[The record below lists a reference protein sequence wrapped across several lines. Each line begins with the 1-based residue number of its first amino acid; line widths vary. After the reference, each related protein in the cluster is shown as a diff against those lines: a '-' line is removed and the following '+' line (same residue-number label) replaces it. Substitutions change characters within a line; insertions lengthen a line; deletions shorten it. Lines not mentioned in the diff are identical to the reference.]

1 MISFK
6 QWIYN
11 EGFEL
16 PFDSIRQIYDYYLD
30 GYRQYLK
37 SPRTK
42 IEPKIFDLN
51 LQNTKYNFLQY
62 LNPRIKVNL
71 AGSLPQA
78 IGIYHGQ
85 YSEVGGS
92 VGKISLS
99 FSDFQNVNY
108 GAIEHEV
115 LHYVQSLIQ
124 RHARK
129 RTKNKNPTLGGLPSP
144 SIIKRIMKDRGIN
157 VKGEK
162 EEKRTKHEYRPIE
175 YYTNLNSLIRSLQY
189 HYVSLGYKMNKD
201 LEEWAKDS
209 RSKMFF
215 FNSLMSSARS
225 LEKKSKNN
233 PFDTKDTQEFGSK
246 IYELGFDSETEG
258 QNIISDL
265 LKIKK
270 LDESLYKIY
279 IREIYKRFI
288 NNNNFVKD
296 AIEVG
301 KITDIGNKLK
311 TEKEKGK
318 QEKKEKQKEKEKTA
332 ESLDEKW
339 KTSDFSGRLD
349 LDYEIDNLSNIADSN
364 LFGTNLEIAENM
376 LFSIGIKQNGNN
388 EYFSTSLNY
397 KNLKKIFDKIKE
409 LRKEKFQGM
418 PKEIAMCNFDHLAKE
433 LSKRISES
441 LREIK
446 RKKTG
451 YWEANAPSQEEIL
464 NIFYPGPYGSCET
477 NEYGQFIT

>member
-71 AGSLPQA
+71 VGSLPQA

-92 VGKISLS
+92 LGKISLS

-115 LHYVQSLIQ
+115 LHYIQSLIQ
-124 RHARK
+124 RHAGRRRK
-129 RTKNKNPTLGGLPSP
+129 SKNPTLGGLPSA
-144 SIIKRIMKDRGIN
+144 SITKRIMKDRGIN
-157 VKGEK
+157 VRGQK

-189 HYVSLGYKMNKD
+189 HYIALGSKMNKD
-201 LEEWAKDS
+201 LEEWGKDS
-209 RSKMFF
+209 KSKMFF
-215 FNSLMSSARS
+215 FNSLMSSARH
-225 LEKKSKNN
+225 LEKNPKNN
-233 PFDTKDTQEFGSK
+233 PFDTKDTQEFDSK
-246 IYELGFDSETEG
+246 MYKLGFDSETEG

-288 NNNNFVKD
+288 NNNDFVKD

-301 KITDIGNKLK
+301 KITDAGNKLK
-311 TEKEKGK
+311 TEKEKER
-318 QEKKEKQKEKEKTA
+318 QEKKEKQKQKEKTA

-349 LDYEIDNLSNIADSN
+349 LDYEIDSFSNIADSN
-364 LFGTNLEIAENM
+364 LFGTNLEIAESM
-376 LFSIGIKQNGNN
+376 LFSIGIKQNNN
-388 EYFSTSLNY
+388 DEYFATSLNY
-397 KNLKKIFDKIKE
+397 KNLKKIFERIKE
-409 LRKEKFQGM
+409 LRSKEFEGM
-418 PKEIAMCNFDHLAKE
+418 PKELSMCNFDHLAKE
-433 LSKRISES
+433 LAKRISER
-441 LREIK
+441 LRDI
-446 RKKTG
+446 RRNKTG
-451 YWEANAPSQEEIL
+451 YWEVNVPSQEEIL
-464 NIFYPGPYGSCET
+464 NIFYSVVPSSCKKDR
-477 NEYGQFIT
+477 YGQFI